1 MLRWRS
7 PTGYDAS
14 FGRTGKSL
22 PTDSAKPVGATVTS
36 QPLIL
41 KDEQSGL
48 QTRTATT
55 ESVSLRADEKLTAF
69 LEEPC
74 AVVFNRALKVTALDE
89 RAALA

>member
-1 MLRWRS
+1 
-7 PTGYDAS
+7 
-14 FGRTGKSL
+14 
-22 PTDSAKPVGATVTS
+22 
-36 QPLIL
+36 LIL

-74 AVVFNRALKVTALDE
+74 AVVFNRAQKVTALDE

>member
-1 MLRWRS
+1 MADLKQAKLRLKWS
-7 PTGYDAS
+7 TTISKAAGN
-14 FGRTGKSL
+14 L
-22 PTDSAKPVGATVTS
+22 SAKPVGATVTS

-48 QTRTATT
+48 LTRTATT
-55 ESVSLRADEKLTAF
+55 ESVSMRADEKLTAF

-74 AVVFNRALKVTALDE
+74 AVVFNRAQKVTALDE